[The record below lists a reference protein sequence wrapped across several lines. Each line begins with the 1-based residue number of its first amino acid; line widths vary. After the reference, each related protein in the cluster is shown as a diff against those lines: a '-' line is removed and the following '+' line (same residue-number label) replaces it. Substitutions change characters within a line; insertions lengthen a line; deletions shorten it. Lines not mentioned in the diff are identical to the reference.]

1 MRYRELAL
9 TLLFASLVP
18 AQDRHGDGQS
28 RVLFLT
34 HSAGYTHGVVKRGD
48 GGELAYAEQ
57 QLLANTA
64 SQFQVDVTQDCGTIN
79 AKTLSKYAAVIF
91 YTTGEL
97 PISESQK
104 SALLD
109 YVRQGGGFV
118 GVHCATDTFYEWAE
132 YGEMI
137 GGYFDGH
144 PWHQEVRV
152 KVESPEH
159 PSVAHLEDGFAH
171 YDEIYQQRN
180 WSRENKQVLL
190 SLDPESVDISKGK
203 REDGDYALAWC
214 REYGEGRVFYTAL
227 GHGEEAWKEA
237 RFLRHL
243 NAGIRWAMDAEEGWS
258 RAPEGAVV
266 LLADN
271 EPTEWTHLDG
281 RDCEWDAVDGALQVK
296 PGTGNIVSRETFT
309 DFRLHLEFRLPL
321 MAEAKGQARANSGL
335 YLLSSYELQILDSY
349 GLESQLG
356 DCGAIYGKRL
366 PDVNACL
373 APEVWQSYD
382 VIFRAARFDEAGKKT
397 ENARLTAFL
406 NGVLIH
412 EDVEVDGT
420 TGSGQ
425 PEQASGP
432 IMLQDHGNLM
442 RFRRV
447 WVLPL

>member
-1 MRYRELAL
+1 MRLRNLGL
-9 TLLFASLVP
+9 LLLLSSTLGAQAS
-18 AQDRHGDGQS
+18 HGDGKS
-28 RVLFLT
+28 RVLFLS
-34 HSAGYTHGVVKRGD
+34 HSAGFVHGVVKRGE

-57 QLLANTA
+57 QLMANRA
-64 SQFQVDVTQDCGTIN
+64 SQFQVDLTQDCKSIN
-79 AKTLSKYAAVIF
+79 AETLSKYAAVIF

-104 SALLD
+104 SDLLNF
-109 YVRQGGGFV
+109 VRQGGGFV
-118 GVHCATDTFYEWAE
+118 GIHCATDTFYEWAD

-159 PSVAHLEDGFAH
+159 VSVAHLDNGFAH

-180 WSRENKQVLL
+180 WSRANKQVLL
-190 SLDPESVDISKGK
+190 SLDPSSVDISKGK
-203 REDGDYALAWC
+203 RQDGDYALAWC
-214 REYGEGRVFYTAL
+214 RDYGKGRVFYTAL
-227 GHGEEAWKEA
+227 GHGEEAWREQ

-243 NAGIRWAMDAEEGWS
+243 NAGIRWAMDAQDDFA
-258 RAPEGAVV
+258 RAPEGAKV
-266 LLADN
+266 LLDAGEADA
-271 EPTEWTHLDG
+271 WMHLNG
-281 RDCEWDAVDGALQVK
+281 RDCEWEKVDGALQVK
-296 PGTGNIVSRETFT
+296 PGTGNIISRENFR
-309 DFRLHLEFRLPL
+309 DFRMHLEFRLPH
-321 MAEAKGQARANSGL
+321 MPEAKGQARANSGL

-349 GLESQLG
+349 QLEAQLG

-366 PDVNACL
+366 PDVNACR
-373 APEVWQSYD
+373 APEIWQSYD
-382 VIFRAARFDEAGKKT
+382 VIFRAARFDEAGEKT

-412 EDVEVDGT
+412 ADVEIDGS

-425 PEQASGP
+425 PEKASGP

-447 WVLPL
+447 WVLPQ